1 MKKRYFIPS
10 ILLMSLA
17 LVACGDNNKDDVDKK
32 DQEIETKTI
41 YTSTTGL
48 STNEGTETSPYD
60 VYTAFTKL
68 NKGDTL
74 KVMPGT
80 YDLPTRIFIEEIQS
94 GDMYN
99 YITVENASATE
110 SVVFDF
116 SKMEFLGTNRGIT
129 VNGSYWHF
137 NNIEVKGAGDNGMY
151 IGGSFNIIE
160 NCLFHE
166 NRDTGLQ
173 LGRAAGGYT
182 GQNHWPCNNL
192 IKNCTSYNNYDDE
205 SYGENADGF
214 AAKLTVG
221 YGNVFDGCI
230 AYRNS
235 DDGWDLFAKQD
246 SGNIGTV
253 ILYNCLSFENG
264 FLLNKTV
271 EAGVE
276 RFVTRDG
283 DGIGFKLG
291 GSTMKGDVL
300 LENCVTFNNRLQGI
314 GDNSNPGVISV
325 KNCTAFNN
333 SALINEE
340 GVVQTDLSSEDSDSP
355 NFDLARSTESYNN
368 YANILS
374 YSNNKTTR
382 PDQFLGSMKNSV
394 VYMGNNKYNRIENI
408 IDASS
413 YDDSKQGTSFD
424 GMSDSIFKDITSI
437 NGLNNR
443 DIHKTLRNSD
453 GSIQLGNFLSLVDG
467 PLKENKI
474 GADLT
479 KTSYNQ
485 YNHYVLQKPTE
496 KLSEEELK
504 VLSAYDALQVNCNPE
519 AVFQDMLAT
528 TMINGCTINWIS
540 SDPTVISVGED
551 VLTSLSDSKEIILS
565 VYRPK
570 EDNKEIT
577 LTAEIEYKTAFIKKD
592 FKVIVMKDTPG
603 IGEIYVE
610 GVEDKIIIDQYD
622 NFTLPKPIVTNASSY
637 SGKPLSE
644 DQYILTTKVEYKDGN
659 KFYPVDDIYPSKFG
673 TYKVTYTA
681 TSTSNPKDF
690 KSVEYM
696 IYVDSTL
703 ADMDFKGEPTVDVN
717 CEGYAVTA
725 NLEWVSGYLY
735 VLTSEN
741 ATETLESIKSKGSK
755 IEVTDT
761 KVYQT
766 FKNDNTKGYFVHMV
780 VENKAGTTSSSI
792 KTSQINFT
800 EISSVD
806 DFMALATGSTNSSTI
821 YLLTKDLDFTGV
833 TYKTATS
840 TFAGLLNGQ
849 NHKISNII
857 LNDSTGYSIFY
868 KMRNGTIMNV
878 EFENVSISS
887 TKTTGEVTNA
897 GLIGEMNGGYVH
909 NVKMRNINIALG
921 SNDKFTGGSRSAAV
935 VGRIG
940 SGYNYFSQI
949 GIYND
954 ADHKISGWDRI
965 AALIGFVQDGSSA
978 TELTIE
984 VSDCHVVTDV
994 EGHDYVGGIIGRFD
1008 DRKDFMKLKVE
1019 NCIFSGKVIA
1029 RNYCGGILAGFNN
1042 GISQI
1047 DIINCVSNFECVYNQ
1062 TVFVTGLKNCSPI
1075 IGRNPASSGTGYS
1088 NVLGCYG
1095 TYAEYNPLYDSS
1107 KSDLS
1112 FLLKELVFFTGT
1124 LKLDLENIW
1133 VFDTESKTISLR

>member
-1 MKKRYFIPS
+1 MKKRYLISS
-10 ILLMSLA
+10 ILLMGLA
-17 LVACGDNNKDDVDKK
+17 LVACNNKEEKPPVPDPVV
-32 DQEIETKTI
+32 EPKTI
-41 YTSTTGL
+41 YTSPTGA
-48 STNEGTETSPYD
+48 STNEGTEASPYD
-60 VYTAFTKL
+60 AYTAFKNL

-74 KVMPGT
+74 KVLPGT
-80 YDLPTRIFIEEIQS
+80 YKLPTRIFIEEIQS

-99 YITVENASATE
+99 YITVENTSSEAA
-110 SVVFDF
+110 VFDF
-116 SKMEFLGTNRGIT
+116 SQMAFLGTNRGIT
-129 VNGSYWHF
+129 LNGSYWHF
-137 NNIEVKGAGDNGMY
+137 NNIEVVGAGDNGMY
-151 IGGSFNIIE
+151 IGGSFNIVE

-173 LGRAAGGYT
+173 LGRAAGGYVS
-182 GQNHWPCNNL
+182 QNDWPCNNL

-253 ILYNCLSFENG
+253 ILYNCVSFENG
-264 FLLNKTV
+264 FLLNKTT

-333 SALINEE
+333 SALIDEN
-340 GVVQTDLSSEDSDSP
+340 GVVQPNLTSEDSDSP
-355 NFDLARSTESYNN
+355 NFDLARSEESYNN

-374 YSNNKTTR
+374 YVNNKTTH

-394 VYMGNNKYNRIENI
+394 VYMGSNKYNRIENV

-413 YDDSKQGTSFD
+413 YDPTKKGTAYT
-424 GMSDSIFKDITSI
+424 GMSDDIFKDITSI

-443 DIHKTLRNSD
+443 EIHKTLRNED
-453 GSIQLGNFLSLVDG
+453 GSIQLGDFLSLVDG
-467 PLKENKI
+467 ELKESNI

-479 KTSYNQ
+479 KTAYDQ
-485 YNHYVLQKPTE
+485 YKHYVLQRPTE
-496 KLSEEELK
+496 ELSEEELK

-528 TMINGCTINWIS
+528 TMVNGCTINWIS
-540 SDPTVISVGED
+540 SDPTVISVGEE
-551 VLTSLSDSKEIILS
+551 VTTSLSLSKEILLT

-570 EDNKEIT
+570 EADKEIT
-577 LTAEIEYKTAFIKKD
+577 LTAEIEYRQAILRKE
-592 FKVIVMKDTPG
+592 FKVNVVKDAPG
-603 IGEIYVE
+603 IGEIFVE
-610 GVEDKIIIDQYD
+610 GVEDKIIINHYD
-622 NFTLPKPIVTNASSY
+622 RFTLPKPVVTNASSY

-644 DQYILTTKVEYKDGN
+644 DEYTLKTKIEFRVGN
-659 KFYPVDDIYPSKFG
+659 NYYPVDDIYPSRFG
-673 TYKVTYTA
+673 EYRVTYTA
-681 TSTSNPKDF
+681 TSTSNPSDS
-690 KSVEYM
+690 KSFEYT
-696 IYVDSTL
+696 IYIDSPL
-703 ADMDFKGEPTVDVN
+703 ANMDFKGEPVVN
-717 CEGYAVTA
+717 VNRDGYAITA
-725 NLEWVSGYLY
+725 ELEWVSGYLY
-735 VLTSEN
+735 VLNSDNE
-741 ATETLESIKSKGSK
+741 TETKETLKTTGTK
-755 IEVTDT
+755 IEISNTD
-761 KVYQT
+761 VYET
-766 FKNDNTKGYFVHMV
+766 FANENTKGYYVHMF
-780 VENKAGTTSSSI
+780 VENTAGTTGSEVV
-792 KTSQINFT
+792 TSQIKFKEVAT
-800 EISSVD
+800 VD
-806 DFMALATGSTNSSTI
+806 DFMELSSGSTNSSTI
-821 YLLTKDLDFTGV
+821 YLLTQDLDFAGV
-833 TYKTATS
+833 AYKKATS
-840 TFAGLLNGQ
+840 TFEGLLNGQ
-849 NHKISNII
+849 NHKISNIS
-857 LNDSTGYSIFY
+857 LDDTSGQCIFY
-868 KMRNGTIMNV
+868 KMKNGTIMNV
-878 EFENVSISS
+878 EFENISITS
-887 TKTTGEVTNA
+887 TRTSGEVTNA

-921 SNDKFTGGSRSAAV
+921 SNDKFTGGSRSAAI

-954 ADHKISGWDRI
+954 AEHKISGWDRI
-965 AALIGFVQDGSSA
+965 AGLIGFVQDSSSA

-984 VSDCHVVTDV
+984 VSNCHVVTDV

-1008 DRKDFMKLKVE
+1008 DRKEFMKLTVT
-1019 NCIFSGKVIA
+1019 NCIYSGYVVA

-1047 DIINCVSNFECVYNQ
+1047 DVENCVSDFECTYNQ
-1062 TVFVTGLKNCSPI
+1062 TKFETGLKNCSPI

-1088 NVLGCYG
+1088 SVLSCYG
-1095 TYAEYNPLYDSS
+1095 TYSEYNAEYDSMAS
-1107 KSDLS
+1107 NIKSLLS
-1112 FLLKELVFFTGT
+1112 DIYFVRDT
-1124 LKLDLENIW
+1124 LKYDLENIW
-1133 VFDTESKTISLR
+1133 NFDAESKTLTLK

>member
-10 ILLMSLA
+10 ILLTSLA
-17 LVACGDNNKDDVDKK
+17 LVACGTKEEDKP
-32 DQEIETKTI
+32 EVPVVEAKTI
-41 YTSTTGL
+41 YTSTTG
-48 STNEGTETSPYD
+48 SATNQGTEDSPYD
-60 VYTAFTKL
+60 MYTAFTKL
-68 NKGDTL
+68 SKGDTL
-74 KVMPGT
+74 KVLPGT

-94 GDMYN
+94 GDMYH
-99 YITVENASATE
+99 YITVENASTTDPA
-110 SVVFDF
+110 VFDF

-137 NNIEVKGAGDNGMY
+137 KNIEVKGAGDNGMY
-151 IGGSFNIIE
+151 IGGSFNIVE

-182 GQNHWPCNNL
+182 GQNYWPCNNL

-264 FLLNKTV
+264 FLLNKVT

-333 SALINEE
+333 SALIDED
-340 GVVQTDLSSEDSDSP
+340 GVVQPNLAAEDSDSP

-374 YSNNKTTR
+374 YANNKTTR

-394 VYMGNNKYNRIENI
+394 VYMGSNKYNRIDSVM
-408 IDASS
+408 DASS
-413 YDDSKQGTSFD
+413 YDSSKQGTAFD
-424 GMSDSIFKDITSI
+424 GMSDAIFKDITSI

-443 DIHKTLRNSD
+443 DIHKTLRNAD
-453 GSIQLGNFLSLVDG
+453 GSIQLGDFLSLVDG
-467 PLKENKI
+467 PLKDSKI

-479 KTSYNQ
+479 KTSYDQ
-485 YNHYVLQKPTE
+485 YNHYVLQRPTE
-496 KLSEEELK
+496 QLSDEELK

-528 TMINGCTINWIS
+528 TMVNGCTVNWIS
-540 SDPTVISVGED
+540 SDPTIISVGEE
-551 VLTSLSDSKEIILS
+551 VITSLSDSKEIVLS
-565 VYRPK
+565 VFRPK
-570 EDNKEIT
+570 EENKEIT
-577 LTAEIEYKTAFIKKD
+577 LTAEIEYKTAILKKD
-592 FKVIVMKDTPG
+592 FKVTVVKDTPG
-603 IGEIYVE
+603 IGDIYVD
-610 GVEDKIIIDQYD
+610 GVDSKIIINQYD
-622 NFTLPKPIVTNASSY
+622 SFVLPKPIVTNASSY
-637 SGKPLSE
+637 SGKPLNE
-644 DQYILTTKVEYKDGN
+644 DEYTLVTKVEFKNGN
-659 KFYPVDDIYPSKFG
+659 QFYPIDDIYPSKFG
-673 TYKVTYTA
+673 TYRITYTA

-690 KSVEYM
+690 KSFTYM
-696 IYVDSTL
+696 IYVDSSL
-703 ADMDFKGEPTVDVN
+703 ANMDFQGEPTVDVN
-717 CEGYAVTA
+717 RDGYAVTA
-725 NLEWVSGYLY
+725 NLQWVSGYLY
-735 VLTSEN
+735 VLNSEN
-741 ATETLESIKSKGSK
+741 ATETRENIKTNGNK
-755 IEVTDT
+755 IEVSDT
-761 KVYQT
+761 NIYQT
-766 FKNDNTKGYFVHMV
+766 FLNDNTKGYYVHMF
-780 VENKAGTTSSSI
+780 VENKSGTTSSEV
-792 KTSQINFT
+792 KTSQIKFV

-806 DFMALATGSTNSSTI
+806 DFMGLATGTTSTNSSTI
-821 YLLTKDLDFTGV
+821 YLLTKDLDFKGV
-833 TYKTATS
+833 TYKKASAT
-840 TFAGLLNGQ
+840 FEGLFNGQ
-849 NHKISNII
+849 NHKISNIS
-857 LNDSTGYSIFY
+857 LNDDTGYSIFY

-878 EFENVSISS
+878 EFENISITS
-887 TKTTGEVTNA
+887 TRTSGEVTNA

-909 NVKMRNINIALG
+909 HVIMRNIDIALG
-921 SNDKFTGGSRSAAV
+921 SNDKFTGGSRSAAI

-940 SGYNYFSQI
+940 SGFNYFSQI

-954 ADHKISGWDRI
+954 SEHKIAGWDRV
-965 AALIGFVQDGSSA
+965 AALIGFVQDSSSA
-978 TELTIE
+978 TELSIE
-984 VSDCHVVTDV
+984 VSNCHVVSDV

-1008 DRKDFMKLKVE
+1008 DRKEFMKLKVE
-1019 NCIFSGKVIA
+1019 NCIYSGKIIA

-1042 GISQI
+1042 GVSQI
-1047 DIINCVSNFECVYNQ
+1047 DVVRCASDFECVYNQ
-1062 TVFVTGLKNCSPI
+1062 TVFETGLKNCSPI
-1075 IGRNPASSGTGYS
+1075 IGRNPASSGDGYS
-1088 NVLGCYG
+1088 NVEECYG
-1095 TYAEYNPLYDSS
+1095 TYAEYNQLYDSS
-1107 KSDLS
+1107 KSDLKK
-1112 FLLKELVFFTGT
+1112 LLKEAVFITGT
-1124 LKLDLENIW
+1124 LKFDVENIW
-1133 VFDTESKTISLR
+1133 IFDAETKTLSLR